1 MGAGSMRR
9 AGGAGAAETQ
19 GRRQDRSRTTDRPH
33 IVIFNPD
40 QWRGDTLAHLGHPA
54 VRTPQLDSLVATDA

>member
-1 MGAGSMRR
+1 M
-9 AGGAGAAETQ
+9 
-19 GRRQDRSRTTDRPH
+19 TDRPH

-54 VRTPQLDSLVATDA
+54 VRTPHLDRLVATCAAIGRCTGCCTPASARRTS